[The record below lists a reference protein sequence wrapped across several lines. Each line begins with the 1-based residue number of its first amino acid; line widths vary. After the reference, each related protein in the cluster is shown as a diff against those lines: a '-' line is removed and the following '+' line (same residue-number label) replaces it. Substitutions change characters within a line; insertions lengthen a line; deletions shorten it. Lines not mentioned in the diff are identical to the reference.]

1 MKPTEIQGL
10 VFPALTDTQRKTLLS
25 RCTPRAYAKG
35 ETIFSRGEPGSLIF
49 VIETGRVEVSVTSRR
64 GRRTILNQMGPGEV
78 LGELAMLDGDPRSA
92 DARAATEATGRILT
106 RQHFLVFLSDFPE
119 MAAAIIQEICRK
131 LRNLSDLH
139 ADQLATDGARRLAL
153 VLSRL
158 FSKWGEK
165 TANGEVYLDRSFSQ
179 SDLVDFAGLARE
191 NVNRRLRSWTQDG
204 LLRTDGSRLVLTDP
218 ARLQRLAND

>member
-1 MKPTEIQGL
+1 MATTEIQGV
-10 VFPALTDTQRKTLLS
+10 VFPALTDAQRQTLLS

-64 GRRTILNQMGPGEV
+64 GCRTILNQMGPGEV

-92 DARAATEATGRILT
+92 DARAATDATGRILT

-158 FSKWGEK
+158 FSKWARQAK
-165 TANGEVYLDRSFSQ
+165 TARSIWTIHSHSPIWVILPDWRAKTSTGVCASGPRTGCCAPTVQ
-179 SDLVDFAGLARE
+179 GLF
-191 NVNRRLRSWTQDG
+191 
-204 LLRTDGSRLVLTDP
+204 
-218 ARLQRLAND
+218 